1 MMELHLRQRDAII
14 LRYGRETV
22 VLVGSF
28 RGYSRDMV
36 TTHAVLDE
44 LLDPVSR
51 CLTLEVAHR
60 LTQLRAPESAQ
71 RRMQEF
77 AARSS
82 EGTLSAQERE
92 ECEAYVS
99 AGTLIAVLQSKAR
112 KLLRDTQGT

>member
-1 MMELHLRQRDAII
+1 M
-14 LRYGRETV
+14 
-22 VLVGSF
+22 
-28 RGYSRDMV
+28 

-44 LLDPVSR
+44 LLDPVSH

-60 LTQLRAPESAQ
+60 VTQLRAPESVQ
-71 RRMQEF
+71 RRMEQL

-82 EGTLSAQERE
+82 EGTLSAQERHE
-92 ECEAYVS
+92 YEAYVS